1 MDFPRES
8 PGTMSIGRMQVMRS
22 PVREESFNS
31 VKVFWLDTDLVLT
44 RLRERAEEL
53 LRDTRI
59 QKVVLFGSLAEGRAV
74 PGSDADLL
82 IVLEDDDR
90 TMKERIDA
98 YLEFFSGIGIG
109 IDVFPYT
116 QGELATP
123 LAQQA
128 LSKGIVLASRA

>member
-1 MDFPRES
+1 
-8 PGTMSIGRMQVMRS
+8 MRS
-22 PVREESFNS
+22 AVREESFNS

-98 YLEFFSGIGIG
+98 YLEVFSGIGIG

>member
-1 MDFPRES
+1 
-8 PGTMSIGRMQVMRS
+8 
-22 PVREESFNS
+22 
-31 VKVFWLDTDLVLT
+31 
-44 RLRERAEEL
+44 
-53 LRDTRI
+53 
-59 QKVVLFGSLAEGRAV
+59 
-74 PGSDADLL
+74 
-82 IVLEDDDR
+82 
-90 TMKERIDA
+90 MKERIDA